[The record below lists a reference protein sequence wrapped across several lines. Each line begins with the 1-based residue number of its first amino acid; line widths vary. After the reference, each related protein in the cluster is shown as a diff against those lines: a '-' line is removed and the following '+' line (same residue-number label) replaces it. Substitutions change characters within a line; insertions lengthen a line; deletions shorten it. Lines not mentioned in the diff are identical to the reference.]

1 MTRSGNQSLEWS
13 EYEESLLYIR
23 QTLTQLTQVGK
34 NCSEDLAGPNGD
46 EFLDMR
52 SATDLIEDCSMRI
65 TQTQDKVDEFRRGL
79 NLRSQEGKMLEE
91 EWESIDREKRE
102 SIHISSHIDGEL
114 FPVINPDNVHQPD
127 IVFRRLEE
135 KISVSFQQAFY

>member
-1 MTRSGNQSLEWS
+1 M
-13 EYEESLLYIR
+13 
-23 QTLTQLTQVGK
+23 
-34 NCSEDLAGPNGD
+34 
-46 EFLDMR
+46 LD
-52 SATDLIEDCSMRI
+52 
-65 TQTQDKVDEFRRGL
+65 
-79 NLRSQEGKMLEE
+79 E

-135 KISVSFQQAFY
+135 KISVSSKQTFIRGNRWDGYAILVHAPHPQFQNAGIASAKDDIRSLLALGDQGGRDEATSAGPREGRGGRENALRSEGETEITSGAIEV